1 MTLNTQLL
9 AMVLDEL
16 IPSRPDGL
24 LPGAGTLGVAA
35 EVEHAAAGTP
45 ELGQMLTQGL
55 AALDDVARR
64 SGAEGFGALSPAA
77 RVAALR
83 DIEQAE
89 PMFLSTLL
97 MLAYVGYYSAE
108 PVVAALK
115 GSARPPHPLGYEL
128 ESDDLSLLLDPVRAR
143 GKLYREC

>member
-9 AMVLDEL
+9 ALVLDEL
-16 IPSRPDGL
+16 IPSRPDGR
-24 LPGAGTLGVAA
+24 LPGAGTLGVGAV
-35 EVEHAAAGTP
+35 VEHATAGTP
-45 ELGQMLTQGL
+45 ELGQMLTHGL

-64 SGAEGFGALSPAA
+64 SGAEGFAALSPTA

-83 DIEQAE
+83 DMEQVE
-89 PMFLSTLL
+89 PMFLATLL
-97 MLAYVGYYSAE
+97 TLACVGYYSAE

-128 ESDDLSLLLDPVRAR
+128 ESDDLSLLDPVRAR

>member
-1 MTLNTQLL
+1 MTLNTHLL
-9 AMVLDEL
+9 ALVLDEL
-16 IPSRPDGL
+16 IPSRPDGR
-24 LPGAGTLGVAA
+24 LPGAGTLGVGAV
-35 EVEHAAAGTP
+35 VEHAAAGTP
-45 ELGQMLTQGL
+45 GLGQMLTQGL

-89 PMFLSTLL
+89 PMFLATLL
-97 MLAYVGYYSAE
+97 TLASVGYYSAE
-108 PVVAALK
+108 PVVAVLK
-115 GSARPPHPLGYEL
+115 GSARPPHPRGYEL
-128 ESDDLSLLLDPVRAR
+128 ESDDLSVLDAVRAR

>member
-1 MTLNTQLL
+1 MTLKTQLL
-9 AMVLDEL
+9 SLVLDEL
-16 IPSRPDGL
+16 IPPRPDGR
-24 LPGAGTLGVAA
+24 LPGAGTIGVGVV
-35 EVEHAAAGTP
+35 VEHAAAGTP
-45 ELGQMLTQGL
+45 ELEQVLTHGL

-64 SGAEGFGALSPAA
+64 SGAEGFAALSPTA
-77 RVAALR
+77 RIVALR

-97 MLAYVGYYSAE
+97 TLACVGYYSAE

-128 ESDDLSLLLDPVRAR
+128 ESDDLSLLDPVRAR
-143 GKLYREC
+143 AKLYREC

>member
-1 MTLNTQLL
+1 MNLNTHLL
-9 AMVLDEL
+9 SLVLDEL

-24 LPGAGTLGVAA
+24 LPGAGTLGVGTV
-35 EVEHAAAGTP
+35 VEHAAAGTP
-45 ELGQMLTQGL
+45 GLGQMLTQGL

-64 SGAEGFGALSPAA
+64 SGAEGFGALSPTA

-83 DIEQAE
+83 EIEQAE

-97 MLAYVGYYSAE
+97 TLACVGYYSAG

-128 ESDDLSLLLDPVRAR
+128 DSDDLSLLDPVRAR

>member
-9 AMVLDEL
+9 SLVLDEL
-16 IPSRPDGL
+16 IPPRPDGR
-24 LPGAGTLGVAA
+24 LPGAGTLGVGA
-35 EVEHAAAGTP
+35 VVQHAAAGTP
-45 ELGQMLTQGL
+45 ELEQMLTHGL

-64 SGAEGFGALSPAA
+64 SGAEGFAALSPTA
-77 RVAALR
+77 RIVALR

-89 PMFLSTLL
+89 PVFLSTLL
-97 MLAYVGYYSAE
+97 TLACIGYYSAE

-128 ESDDLSLLLDPVRAR
+128 ESDDLSLLDPVRAR